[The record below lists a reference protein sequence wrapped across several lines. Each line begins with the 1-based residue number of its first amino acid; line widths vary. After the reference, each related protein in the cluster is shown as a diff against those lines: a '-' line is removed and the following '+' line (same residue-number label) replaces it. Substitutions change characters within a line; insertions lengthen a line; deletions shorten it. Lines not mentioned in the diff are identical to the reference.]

1 MSEDTRGTIIA
12 FAVGLALAALIFCAT
27 TFAAAPE
34 CTGDRHYDGVACC
47 PAPDPAECAPCPDP
61 APCPTVTCDCVYE
74 GGTTNYITV
83 NRCPDAS
90 PCPAFVAPRYQVCK
104 VKRDGTLR
112 CPHPRAPRRV
122 FVPLPVTG

>member
-1 MSEDTRGTIIA
+1 MQEYTFYRTANALLIG
-12 FAVGLALAALIFCAT
+12 VLLALLLYGI
-27 TFAAAPE
+27 AAAAPPE

-47 PAPDPAECAPCPDP
+47 PAGECAPCPDP

-90 PCPAFVAPRYQVCK
+90 PCAAFVAPRYQVCK

-112 CPHPRAPRRV
+112 CPHRRAPRRV
-122 FVPLPVTG
+122 FVPLPVAG